1 MIDPTVSLSTLGC
14 KLNQYESDSIATTL
28 RERGYE
34 IVDGDAGIRI
44 INSCTVT
51 NRADRKS
58 RNALFR
64 ARRRGDGLV
73 IITGCFATGHMEE
86 LRREGVA
93 DIVVDNER
101 KRYIPDIIDAYRNGE
116 IIIPDSL
123 EPDTFGFSTPDGR
136 FHTRTNIK
144 IQDGC
149 DSFCSYCIIP
159 HVRGAADSRPISAV
173 LSDIRT
179 AVARG
184 SHEIVLTGVNMS
196 RYKDESVHFSALI
209 EAVLALPG
217 DFRLRIS
224 SLEPDGLDGAFF
236 SLFTHPKMC
245 PHLHLC
251 IQSGSDKTL
260 RAMNRGYSVADFRT
274 IARHLRDSDENFNL
288 TTDMIIGFPG
298 ETEDDLAANIDIA
311 REFRFGHIHT
321 FPFSTREGTAAS
333 RMPKQIPAQMK
344 ADWARRVREI
354 SGELTRE
361 YRSRLTGSRETVL
374 VEKVFVREGTRYA
387 SGLGEHYVPVE
398 FPVPAG
404 AVDSVR
410 QNTVHRVEVV
420 TAGSTESGVSGA
432 DSPLTGRIL

>member
-1 MIDPTVSLSTLGC
+1 
-14 KLNQYESDSIATTL
+14 
-28 RERGYE
+28 
-34 IVDGDAGIRI
+34 
-44 INSCTVT
+44 
-51 NRADRKS
+51 
-58 RNALFR
+58 
-64 ARRRGDGLV
+64 
-73 IITGCFATGHMEE
+73 
-86 LRREGVA
+86 
-93 DIVVDNER
+93 
-101 KRYIPDIIDAYRNGE
+101 
-116 IIIPDSL
+116 
-123 EPDTFGFSTPDGR
+123 
-136 FHTRTNIK
+136 
-144 IQDGC
+144 
-149 DSFCSYCIIP
+149 
-159 HVRGAADSRPISAV
+159 
-173 LSDIRT
+173 
-179 AVARG
+179 
-184 SHEIVLTGVNMS
+184 
-196 RYKDESVHFSALI
+196 
-209 EAVLALPG
+209 
-217 DFRLRIS
+217 
-224 SLEPDGLDGAFF
+224 
-236 SLFTHPKMC
+236 MC
-245 PHLHLC
+245 RHLHLC

-333 RMPKQIPAQMK
+333 RMPNQIPARTK

-354 SGELTRE
+354 SGKLTRE

-404 AVDSVR
+404 AADSVR